1 MSHKRKQA
9 RKIKKAMKKQVQ
21 KAKQKHEKQ
30 EKQLPNQEMLL
41 KLMAMMKGAPG
52 GQPSMDP
59 AKFLEQQEQKA
70 TRDAEIRKMKLQEK
84 QVKSDNAAANQQ
96 HKVDIAK
103 MAVDDAQRQ
112 AQYNQELLALQEE
125 KAGVRGEIRELNLQK
140 EEAQHRIKMNTEHGD
155 LEAEKANRDALKREL
170 QKLEASINHKVKG
183 FVTPEVMEIFR
194 NANDKFKQYN
204 AAVNDLEATIVLG
217 QNTAKQ
223 KKLVE
228 KLADELEAGMGEILD
243 INQRLKFDIKQEQ
256 DTIKIG
262 EGRVKRVRDLNKEN
276 TELEHKIARKKQEA
290 ANAGYIINRDENGKP
305 IQVYDDSLL
314 RQLVKPEDDER
325 AKKYEQVL
333 KNIVTYLNDN
343 IANNGDSWHGAI
355 ASNFEELEDFRDKA
369 EDYYNQL
376 PTAKKLKV
384 KGKVLNTFD
393 KVVNYYQRVHDKGDK
408 AYKAAEQKYKEDE
421 AHNEAVKSLPKVVKT
436 KPTEDTVAKLEAYHD
451 ELKEEYAREKRKAK
465 YQKDLERESEEVV
478 NKINKL
484 EAEIRNSN
492 SEEVSQEQL
501 DALAQLKKQQK
512 KLIRML
518 DVRNKETKRVESIED
533 EAADIR
539 FKNAV
544 DSKRLVDSPTSKK
557 TRQRLEEEAIAAQ
570 VEAERQRELNK
581 AREMTHKAEQEKRM
595 AEIQEN
601 AAQSDKVKE
610 LDDKITREKAKGR
623 VAEVQKHQYEELDR
637 VRKDTRNKMV
647 AVDIQKKVNEHL
659 RTHSGSAI
667 QDATTQL
674 AVMGNEIDRQVA
686 AEEKLKNE
694 AKPLIERFER
704 YPAQFET
711 FNKVIRTGD
720 FNGFD
725 TTGQLFDAVQ
735 TQQNLQ
741 GIKDFFNQY
750 DSGQIH
756 VEDSDEESDW

>member
-21 KAKQKHEKQ
+21 KAKERHEKQ

-52 GQPSMDP
+52 AQPSMDP

-103 MAVDDAQRQ
+103 MAVEDAQRQ

-170 QKLEASINHKVKG
+170 QKLVASINHKVKG

-262 EGRVKRVRDLNKEN
+262 EGRVKRVRDINKEN
-276 TELEHKIARKKQEA
+276 TELEHKLARKKQEA
-290 ANAGYIINRDENGKP
+290 ANAGYMINRDENGKP
-305 IQVYDDSLL
+305 IQVYDESLL
-314 RQLVKPEDDER
+314 RPLVKPEDDER

-384 KGKVLNTFD
+384 KGKVLSTFD

-436 KPTEDTVAKLEAYHD
+436 KPTEDTVAQLMLKLN
-451 ELKEEYAREKRKAK
+451 ELKEEVASNKRKAK
-465 YQKDLERESEEVV
+465 YEKGLKIECEEIL

-492 SEEVSQEQL
+492 SKEVSQEQL

-512 KLIRML
+512 KLIRIL

-544 DSKRLVDSPTSKK
+544 DSKRLEDSPRSKK
-557 TRQRLEEEAIAAQ
+557 TREEEQEKAIQAQ
-570 VEAERQRELNK
+570 VEAEKQKELNET
-581 AREMTHKAEQEKRM
+581 REMTHKAEQEKRM

-647 AVDIQKKVNEHL
+647 ARDVQQKVNEHL
-659 RTHSGSAI
+659 RSHSGSAI

-694 AKPLIERFER
+694 AKPVIERFER
-704 YPAQFET
+704 YPAQFEI
-711 FNKVIRTGD
+711 FNKVIRKPD
-720 FNGFD
+720 FNGFE
-725 TTGQLFDAVQ
+725 TIEALSDAVR
-735 TQQNLQ
+735 TQENLQ
-741 GIKDFFNQY
+741 SIKDFFAQY
-750 DSGQIH
+750 DRGEIH
-756 VEDSDEESDW
+756 VEDDEDSDF